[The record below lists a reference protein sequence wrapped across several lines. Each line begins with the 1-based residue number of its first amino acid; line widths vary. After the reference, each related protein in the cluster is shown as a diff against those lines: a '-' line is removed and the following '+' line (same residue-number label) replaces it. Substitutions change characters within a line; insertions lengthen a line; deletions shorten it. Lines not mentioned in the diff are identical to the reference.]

1 LRGCR
6 AWAGSDPVAG
16 TGGLRSAALRRR
28 PRKGVDTR
36 AAVTED
42 DRVSFEGLAPVTDV
56 SAGAWIAPRLC
67 GFGGR
72 VCCIVPAGFA
82 GYARVLH
89 PAAGEDGGPAS
100 WSQACKLTG
109 RIAHPLM
116 QWHSVSTAPQ
126 AGAPSWP
133 GGDPEAGNLP
143 PAVLAGVL
151 EILAAFTAD
160 PGDCY
165 HAVWDGWGWLHG
177 GGAMSFAHHASGPRR
192 LRPPQPPPALPEEV
206 LAGPRLSHPH
216 RDYLLFH
223 GPLRAAL
230 GIGDQVTAGW
240 RLPQSPSLLW
250 PADRSWLLAT
260 EVDFDSTLV
269 GGSARLAAELVQATR
284 LEAWPPGLDD
294 DLTINGDRINQ

>member
-1 LRGCR
+1 M
-6 AWAGSDPVAG
+6 
-16 TGGLRSAALRRR
+16 
-28 PRKGVDTR
+28 
-36 AAVTED
+36 TED
-42 DRVSFEGLAPVTDV
+42 ERVSFEGLAAVTDM

-67 GFGGR
+67 GFGGG
-72 VCCIVPAGFA
+72 VCCVVPAGFT

-89 PAAGEDGGPAS
+89 PAADEHGGLAS
-100 WSQACKLTG
+100 WAQVCELTG

-116 QWHSVSTAPQ
+116 QWHTISTASQ
-126 AGAPSWP
+126 ASAQTGASSWP
-133 GGDPEAGNLP
+133 GSDPEVGNLP
-143 PAVLAGVL
+143 PAVLADVL
-151 EILAAFTAD
+151 EVLAGGTVD

-177 GGAMSFAHHASGPRR
+177 GGATSFAYHPSDPRR
-192 LRPPQPPPALPEEV
+192 FRPPPSPPALPEEA

-230 GIGDQVTAGW
+230 SIGHQVTADW

-260 EVDFDSTLV
+260 EIDFDSTLV
-269 GGSARLAAELVQATR
+269 GGSTELVAELLQATR
-284 LEAWPPGLDD
+284 LEAWPVGIDD
-294 DLTINGDRINQ
+294 DLTIDGDRINQ

>member
-1 LRGCR
+1 
-6 AWAGSDPVAG
+6 
-16 TGGLRSAALRRR
+16 
-28 PRKGVDTR
+28 
-36 AAVTED
+36 
-42 DRVSFEGLAPVTDV
+42 VSFEELAPVTDV

-72 VCCIVPAGFA
+72 VCCVVPSGFA

-89 PAAGEDGGPAS
+89 PPADEHGGLAS
-100 WSQACKLTG
+100 WAQACELTG
-109 RIAHPLM
+109 RIAHPVM
-116 QWHSVSTAPQ
+116 QWHAISTAPQ
-126 AGAPSWP
+126 AGSQAGASCWP
-133 GGDPEAGNLP
+133 GSDPEVGSLP
-143 PAVLAGVL
+143 PAVLVGVL
-151 EILAAFTAD
+151 EVLAGFTAD

-165 HAVWDGWGWLHG
+165 HAVWDGWGWLDG
-177 GGAMSFAHHASGPRR
+177 GDVMSFAYDASGPRR
-192 LRPPQPPPALPEEV
+192 LRPPEQHSPPALPEEA

-230 GIGDQVTAGW
+230 GIGHQVTADW

-260 EVDFDSTLV
+260 EIDFDSTLV
-269 GGSARLAAELVQATR
+269 GGSKELTGELVQATR
-284 LEAWPPGLDD
+284 LEAWPAGIDD